1 MNRLIIADSFNDA
14 NMFYASKVLVP
25 DPFIFISANKKN
37 YALVNKLEFS
47 RLKKDAGRMLNVLPE
62 EKYIEKAKSKF
73 KDINLATIAGMFL
86 KERNISSLLV
96 PANFSLL
103 HSNTL
108 KKLGIKANIQ
118 APFFNRSIKEK
129 KEISN
134 IIGAQKVVEKACE
147 KAIELIK
154 KSKIIGEYLYL
165 EKEKLTSEHLRN
177 TMEEIFIN
185 NNIESPEGIIV
196 SSGKQSAYPH
206 EQGSGAIK
214 AGVPVVIDIFPRSRV
229 SRYFTDMTRTVCKGK
244 PKNPKIQEIYDIVF
258 EAQKAAISKIKEGI
272 DCKSLHDAVLS
283 VFKKYKLEKFF
294 THATGHGV
302 GIEVHENP
310 SIPSKTKLEAGM
322 VITIE
327 PGLYIPGLGG
337 VRIEDMFLVTKNS
350 YKEISKIPKRF
361 IV

>member
-134 IIGAQKVVEKACE
+134 IIGVQKVVEKACE

-165 EKEKLTSEHLRN
+165 EKEK
-177 TMEEIFIN
+177 
-185 NNIESPEGIIV
+185 
-196 SSGKQSAYPH
+196 
-206 EQGSGAIK
+206 
-214 AGVPVVIDIFPRSRV
+214 
-229 SRYFTDMTRTVCKGK
+229 
-244 PKNPKIQEIYDIVF
+244 
-258 EAQKAAISKIKEGI
+258 
-272 DCKSLHDAVLS
+272 
-283 VFKKYKLEKFF
+283 
-294 THATGHGV
+294 
-302 GIEVHENP
+302 
-310 SIPSKTKLEAGM
+310 
-322 VITIE
+322 
-327 PGLYIPGLGG
+327 
-337 VRIEDMFLVTKNS
+337 
-350 YKEISKIPKRF
+350 
-361 IV
+361 